1 MNEQI
6 GWRGFLAAL
15 KAEAPRYAHM
25 LPELP
30 RLVHQS
36 LSRGGG
42 APREAIL
49 LEMLAEQK
57 RTNRMLRAAMWVAG
71 GFFLGLLAAQWFM
84 ALHEQGF
91 GGPG

>member
-6 GWRGFLAAL
+6 GWRGFVAAL
-15 KAEAPRYAHM
+15 KAEAPRYAHIV
-25 LPELP
+25 PELP
-30 RLVHQS
+30 RLIHQS

-57 RTNRMLRAAMWVAG
+57 RTNRTLQGVVWALAGFVAG
-71 GFFLGLLAAQWFM
+71 VVGIHLWQLLRE
-84 ALHEQGF
+84 LQGY
-91 GGPG
+91 